1 MDNNIYT
8 VLITIVTTLGGA
20 SAWRYFEKRSEHKEE
35 DDRYIRND
43 CASRIAK
50 LETLLEQ
57 NGKEKDELRAM
68 VLKLSV
74 QVAELT
80 TKIAYFE
87 TQSKNKSI

>member
-1 MDNNIYT
+1 
-8 VLITIVTTLGGA
+8 
-20 SAWRYFEKRSEHKEE
+20 
-35 DDRYIRND
+35 
-43 CASRIAK
+43 
-50 LETLLEQ
+50 
-57 NGKEKDELRAM
+57 M